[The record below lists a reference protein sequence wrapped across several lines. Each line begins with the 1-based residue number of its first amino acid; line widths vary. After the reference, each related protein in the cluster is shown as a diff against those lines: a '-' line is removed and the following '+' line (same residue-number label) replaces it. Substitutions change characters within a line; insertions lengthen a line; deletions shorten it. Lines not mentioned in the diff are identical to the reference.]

1 MKGAIPVERMKE
13 LLQKRDKVKEV
24 VLAGR
29 EEVGIEEEK
38 DDEKGETV

>member
-1 MKGAIPVERMKE
+1 VKGAIPVERMKE

-38 DDEKGETV
+38 DDEKEETV

>member
-38 DDEKGETV
+38 DDEIEETV

>member
-38 DDEKGETV
+38 DDEKEETV